1 MENVSH
7 LKNVHEV
14 IQRTL
19 GLFERYDIHAT
30 WAIVGLLAHDSIY
43 ELMSKNATTE
53 LNYTNKSYSPFPL
66 TKEKY
71 GDFEPEI
78 LLGKSEINTI
88 LNTNHQELA
97 SHTYSHLYALEKGV
111 TVSDFETDCRKM
123 SEIGQQLGLDF
134 TSIVFPRNQL
144 NPSFLTVCKQNG
156 ITAFRGNQETYFWN
170 NSPFRKEGLFKKMG
184 RVLDAYFPVSTT
196 KSYKIDQL
204 KLVEGVL
211 NVPANR
217 FFRPVSSK
225 NWLEKRKIRRI
236 KAEMKKAAE
245 NQTIYHLW
253 WHPHNFA
260 KNLEASLAQLEEIL
274 AYAILLNEKSG
285 FVSLNLSEIVERTK
299 K

>member
-1 MENVSH
+1 VENVSH

-19 GLFERYDIHAT
+19 GLFERYEIHAT

-53 LNYTNKSYSPFPL
+53 LNYSNKSYSPFPL

-78 LLGKSEINTI
+78 LLGKSEIKTI
-88 LNTNHQELA
+88 LNTNNQELA
-97 SHTYSHLYALEKGV
+97 SHTYSHLYALENGI
-111 TVSDFETDCRKM
+111 TTSDFEVDCTKM
-123 SEIGQQLGLDF
+123 TEIGEQLGLDF

-144 NPSFLTVCKQNG
+144 NPSFLAVCKQNG

-170 NSPFRKEGLFKKMG
+170 NSPFQKEGLFKKMG
-184 RVLDAYFPVSTT
+184 RVLDAYFPISTT
-196 KSYKIDQL
+196 KSYNIDQL

-217 FFRPVSSK
+217 FFRPVSNK

-260 KNLEASLAQLEEIL
+260 KNLEASLSQLEEIL
-274 AYAILLNEKSG
+274 AYAVLLNEKSG
-285 FVSLNLSEIVERTK
+285 FVSLNLSEIVEHAK

>member
-30 WAIVGLLAHDSIY
+30 WAIVGLLAHDTIY
-43 ELMSKNATTE
+43 ELMSKNTTTE
-53 LNYTNKSYSPFPL
+53 LNYSNKSFSPFPL

-111 TVSDFETDCRKM
+111 SVSDFETDCQKM

-144 NPSFLTVCKQNG
+144 NPSFLAVCKQYG

-170 NSPFRKEGLFKKMG
+170 NSPFQKEGLFKKMG
-184 RVLDAYFPVSTT
+184 RVLDAYFPISTT

-217 FFRPVSSK
+217 FFRPVSGK

-274 AYAILLNEKSG
+274 AYSVLLNEKSG
-285 FVSLNLSEIVERTK
+285 FVSLNLSEIVQRAK